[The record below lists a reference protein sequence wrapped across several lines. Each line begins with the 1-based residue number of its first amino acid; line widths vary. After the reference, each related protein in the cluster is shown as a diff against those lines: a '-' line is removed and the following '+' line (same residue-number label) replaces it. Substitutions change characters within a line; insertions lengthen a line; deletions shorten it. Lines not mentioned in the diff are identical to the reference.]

1 MRLLIVEDDALVAEG
16 LREGLVRSGFT
27 VDHLVSAEQ
36 SEAQFAAGE
45 TFDLAIVDLGL
56 PGLDGLSLIRNLRAR
71 GETLPILV
79 LTARDALED
88 CVKGLD
94 AGADDYMTKP
104 FRLPEL
110 VARARA
116 LIRRAH
122 AVASTR
128 LRHGALELDTATRQV
143 SLAGESLELT
153 QREWTILEML
163 MLESPKVISKNR
175 LVQALAGWDKDMTP
189 NAVEVH
195 VSRLRAK
202 LTGADIGIRT
212 VRGIGYRL
220 DGDHD

>member
-16 LREGLVRSGFT
+16 LREGLLRSGFT
-27 VDHLVSAEQ
+27 VDHLDNAEQ
-36 SEAQFAAGE
+36 SEAQFSVGE
-45 TFDLAIVDLGL
+45 AFDLAIVDLGL
-56 PGLDGLSLIRNLRAR
+56 PGRDGLSLIRSLRAR
-71 GETLPILV
+71 HETLPILV
-79 LTARDALED
+79 LTARDTLED

-110 VARARA
+110 VARVRA

-122 AVASTR
+122 AVTSTR
-128 LRHGALELDTATRQV
+128 LCHGSLELDTATHSVR
-143 SLAGESLELT
+143 LAGAPLDLT
-153 QREWTILEML
+153 QREWAILEML

-175 LVQALAGWDKDMTP
+175 LVQALAGWDKDLTP
-189 NAVEVH
+189 NAIEVH

-202 LTGADIGIRT
+202 LAGADIGIRT

-220 DGDHD
+220 DREHA